1 MEEEKKIMEETAS
14 EQASEQVVQEAAP
27 QEASDKKDGGKKNKE
42 KSGEK
47 SKKKRVLNAIFLAVQ
62 ILLVVLAITI
72 CLVMIL
78 NPKEPDQV
86 SPLGLKLLPV
96 RSSSMDGDKKDSFP
110 KYSLVFATNP
120 KNGGKD
126 LKVGNIVTFV
136 DQDANGQKF
145 LNTHRIVAVEEH
157 LQEDGTYLKSYQ
169 TQGDNNP
176 LPDSIW
182 KTPDQILA
190 VYSFHIKGLGGAILW
205 IREGYHFIFVIII
218 PLGLLFLY
226 NIYLVAQIVLESK
239 MRKAKALAAEKA
251 KEAALASIDE
261 EEIKRKAIEE
271 YLRAQGLAAEQ
282 SEPQNKGDTE

>member
-1 MEEEKKIMEETAS
+1 MEEEKKIMEGSATEESS
-14 EQASEQVVQEAAP
+14 EQAVTEAAP
-27 QEASDKKDGGKKNKE
+27 QEASDNKEGGKKNKG

-47 SKKKRVLNAIFLAVQ
+47 SKKKRILNAVFLGLQ
-62 ILLVVLAITI
+62 ILLVVVAITI

-78 NPKEPDQV
+78 NPKEPDKV
-86 SPLGLKLLPV
+86 SPLGVKLLPV

-120 KNGGKD
+120 KNGGKS
-126 LKVGNIVTFV
+126 LKEGDIVTFV

-145 LNTHRIVAVEEH
+145 LNTHRIIEVNVIPGAND
-157 LQEDGTYLKSYQ
+157 DGSDYITYR

-176 LPDSIW
+176 LPDSVL

-218 PLGLLFLY
+218 PLGLWFL
-226 NIYLVAQIVLESK
+226 
-239 MRKAKALAAEKA
+239 
-251 KEAALASIDE
+251 
-261 EEIKRKAIEE
+261 
-271 YLRAQGLAAEQ
+271 
-282 SEPQNKGDTE
+282 